1 MVKRVLVAFL
11 LGLLGLVGARGAIAS
26 DGVCVG
32 LGGGAVVELKRMSL
46 RAVKSVRHIVV
57 LNIVGTTEAETYRLT
72 LDGRRIKVMRATSDS
87 ASCVFIYAN
96 QVEQIHVYLSEGDD
110 SYDGRAMAIE
120 QHVWAGSGDDE
131 VMGGRGADR
140 LFGGV
145 GNDELRGFAG
155 RDKLVGGTGNDVL
168 IGGGDKDVLE
178 GRDGDDILAGGTGY
192 DILNGGSGRNQLFQ
206 GDIVTSAKEHGAQ
219 Y

>member
-11 LGLLGLVGARGAIAS
+11 IGLMGMFGARGAIAS

-32 LGGGAVVELKRMSL
+32 LGGGAIVELKRMSL

-57 LNIVGTTEAETYRLT
+57 LNIVGTPEAETYRLT

-110 SYDGRAMAIE
+110 SYDGRAMATE

-131 VMGGRGADR
+131 VMGGRGSDR
-140 LFGGV
+140 LFGGA

-155 RDKLVGGTGNDVL
+155 RDKLVGGTGDDTL
-168 IGGGDKDVLE
+168 IGGDDKDVLE
-178 GRDGDDILAGGTGY
+178 GKEGNDILAGGTGY
-192 DILNGGSGRNQLFQ
+192 DTLNGGSGRNQLYQ
-206 GDIVTSAKEHGAQ
+206 GEIVTSSNEQGGK

>member
-1 MVKRVLVAFL
+1 MVKRVLVTFL
-11 LGLLGLVGARGAIAS
+11 LGLMGMLGAHGAIAS

-32 LGGGAVVELKRMSL
+32 LGGGAIVELKRMSL

-96 QVEQIHVYLSEGDD
+96 QVEQIHVYLSEGND
-110 SYDGRAMAIE
+110 SYDGRAMTIE
-120 QHVWAGSGDDE
+120 QHIWAGSGDDE

-140 LFGGV
+140 LFGGA
-145 GNDELRGFAG
+145 GNDELRGFSG
-155 RDKLVGGTGNDVL
+155 RDKLVGG
-168 IGGGDKDVLE
+168 IGDDTLLGGDDKDVLE
-178 GRDGDDILAGGTGY
+178 GKEGNDILAGGTGY
-192 DILNGGSGRNQLFQ
+192 DTLNGGSGRNQLYQ
-206 GDIVTSAKEHGAQ
+206 GEIVTSSNEQGGK

>member
-11 LGLLGLVGARGAIAS
+11 LGLMGIVGARGAIAS

-32 LGGGAVVELKRMSL
+32 LGGGAIVELKRMSL

-57 LNIVGTTEAETYRLT
+57 LNIVGTPEAETYRLT

-110 SYDGRAMAIE
+110 SYDGRAMATE

-131 VMGGRGADR
+131 VMGGRGSDR
-140 LFGGV
+140 LFGGA

-155 RDKLVGGTGNDVL
+155 RDKLVGGSGDDTL
-168 IGGGDKDVLE
+168 IGGDDKDVLE
-178 GRDGDDILAGGTGY
+178 GKEGNDILAGGMGY
-192 DILNGGSGRNQLFQ
+192 DTLNGGSGRNQLYQ
-206 GDIVTSAKEHGAQ
+206 GEIVTSSNEQGGK